1 MARQVLAYDVGGVV
15 GALDLEI
22 LVIGGNPTV
31 YDLDHLD
38 RALIEDEAAR
48 RFITAMARIA
58 FDPDF
63 HG

>member
-22 LVIGGNPTV
+22 LVIGANPTV
-31 YDLDHLD
+31 YDLDHVD
-38 RALIEDEAAR
+38 RALIEDQAAR
-48 RFITAMARIA
+48 CLVTAMARIA
-58 FDPDF
+58 FDPDL